1 MKVYL
6 CADYSRREELQE
18 IARQLI
24 GHAVVSRWVFGG
36 HETPEIA
43 AHGIADNQPAPAEG
57 LGWAVEDVADVGRCE
72 VLVAFADGPT
82 RACPRCKGTGLGVD
96 RNPASNFNCSRCMG
110 SGKVER
116 LWQRG
121 GWHVE
126 FGLALAQGKHLI
138 LVGQPENVFHHLPQV
153 RVIPEVG
160 ERCAD
165 LLAALEAA

>member
-1 MKVYL
+1 VKVYL
-6 CADYSRREELQE
+6 CAGYSRREELQE

-43 AHGIADNQPAPAEG
+43 AHGIADDQPAPAEG
-57 LGWAVEDVADVGRCE
+57 SGWAAEDVEDVARCE
-72 VLVAFADGPT
+72 VLVAFADGPKIACWQCEGTGQLYCDGKPYPCFLCNGTGGET
-82 RACPRCKGTGLGVD
+82 RA
-96 RNPASNFNCSRCMG
+96 
-110 SGKVER
+110 
-116 LWQRG
+116 WQRG
-121 GWHVE
+121 GRHVE

-165 LLAALEAA
+165 LLAALETTA